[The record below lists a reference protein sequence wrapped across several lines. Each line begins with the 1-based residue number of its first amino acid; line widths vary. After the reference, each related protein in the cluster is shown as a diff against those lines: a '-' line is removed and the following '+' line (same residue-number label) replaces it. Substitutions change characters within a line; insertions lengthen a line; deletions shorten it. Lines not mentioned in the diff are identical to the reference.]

1 VKPRILIL
9 GSQGMAGHII
19 KTYLLEL
26 GYEVFST
33 SREKNRSKNHFY
45 YDVLED
51 IVQLDKIIAS
61 VKPDF
66 VINCIGIL
74 NKAAEEDKEGAV
86 LVNSYLPHYVDAL
99 SEKYRFKFIH
109 ISTDCVFSGEKGKY
123 NEEDIPDATS
133 FYGRSKAIGEI
144 INERSLTLR
153 TSIVGPDVN
162 PNGIG
167 LFNWFMKQTGQ
178 IKGYNKAIWTGV
190 TTLQLAKSIE
200 TVFEN
205 DVSGLYHLVNNATI
219 NKYDLLHLF
228 KKHMDKDDVEIQEY
242 DGYASDKSLV
252 NNRNDFDF
260 NIPSYE
266 QMVSEMSDCIHDHKD
281 LYENV
286 VLSRCRR

>member
-1 VKPRILIL
+1 MKPRILIL

-109 ISTDCVFSGEKGKY
+109 ISTDCVFSGKKENITKKIY
-123 NEEDIPDATS
+123 
-133 FYGRSKAIGEI
+133 
-144 INERSLTLR
+144 LTR
-153 TSIVGPDVN
+153 HH
-162 PNGIG
+162 
-167 LFNWFMKQTGQ
+167 FMAAQKP
-178 IKGYNKAIWTGV
+178 
-190 TTLQLAKSIE
+190 LAK
-200 TVFEN
+200 
-205 DVSGLYHLVNNATI
+205 L
-219 NKYDLLHLF
+219 
-228 KKHMDKDDVEIQEY
+228 
-242 DGYASDKSLV
+242 
-252 NNRNDFDF
+252 
-260 NIPSYE
+260 
-266 QMVSEMSDCIHDHKD
+266 
-281 LYENV
+281 
-286 VLSRCRR
+286 